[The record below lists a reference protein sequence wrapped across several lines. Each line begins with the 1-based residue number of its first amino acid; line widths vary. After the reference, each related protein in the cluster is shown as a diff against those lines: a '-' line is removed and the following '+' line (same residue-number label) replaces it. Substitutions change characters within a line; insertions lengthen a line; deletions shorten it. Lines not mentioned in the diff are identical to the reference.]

1 MSRLQCGKKHITD
14 CGNHANNWS
23 QHVSVVQVAI
33 TETNKL
39 ADCSAED
46 RVLMM
51 QSAAQKS
58 LERFRLHEGIKEGV
72 ATAADVIG
80 RLSTFVGGFLSAYPP
95 AAMAV
100 SGISAALPML
110 SKLLRESQAVAD
122 GLELIMGISDWY
134 MGLCRLVFRRSWRD
148 DQAFHRHSGVLKAR
162 VTALYSAILEFQI
175 KCVCRCYR
183 DRPVVRNLKIML
195 GSLDWK
201 SEAELIR
208 VRKENIK
215 SDIQEFSDQLGIR
228 LLQDL
233 RDLLAKQ
240 LEETRDARELE
251 TSQKRRKYES
261 QLAGRFM
268 TTPEYS
274 AQFKRNRREHVE
286 GTCEWFCSQKKFLD
300 WLDAAPGSVL
310 LVSAH
315 PGCGKSVLASYLADK
330 VIPKRKPD
338 AIVCYYFFKDNGE
351 ENKLC
356 NAYSAFLHQLFS
368 AHGALADHCKTKI
381 ENAGPDVKKHQHSLW
396 SIFTTALECPEAGSV
411 VCVLDALDEC
421 GEDGLRNLIDDLR
434 TLHSLLRSEPSN
446 TNVRFLLTMRQ
457 YPSVDRIVNLSHA
470 TRIQLSDDV
479 EIRAFEKEVDLV
491 VNHRLAGLA
500 RKRNLSAEAKKSIEL
515 GLRKQ
520 GRHQKTY
527 LWTRLIFEV
536 LERSEPLNDKEW
548 EHLARTLPTSV
559 HDAYTELLERVQPG
573 QRADGLTL
581 LHLVLAAYRPLT
593 LSELN
598 IALNVRK
605 FNASELLDPE
615 SISGRLSDKDFY
627 NWIIHTC
634 GFLITE
640 DSGKVHFIHQTAR
653 EFLLGTGDMGGE
665 TTPHKLAWAPKFENE
680 DAHATMA
687 ESCVSYLSLQTCR
700 TGAVRVALDSFA
712 ATLGGRGDENDNT
725 TISDSSKASYNTW
738 PAKPWLEIAAHPF
751 AEYAIRFWPS
761 HFRHSQRFT
770 NGELSRDID
779 HTYWPLYVTLMDTS
793 HPLLLVTARAQNVE
807 TLWAGPRVDLDYSND
822 DFTYDSCLLGF
833 ADELGILHVHG
844 QRLEISGGVASLG
857 ALWGH
862 VRVLR
867 QMVDLSTQLTRWLSY
882 FGILWLLAVLRDI
895 SLVSWLF
902 QQLAGLQDPTLLFC
916 AIVGRS
922 IPCLDYLLLLGS
934 RLHCRDRSGRLPMH
948 LAADRLYGDIV
959 EWLLDHGAAVDGLD
973 RQGRTPLF
981 AVLRPYALR
990 VSAPNLQD
998 VEDVAKLLVLGRN
1011 NTKADLTAKF
1021 DEIWGDSP
1029 LHLAASINWCPTWTL
1044 DRGRSCDGAQDTG
1057 LIALLIQSGA
1067 QVNTQNHVGK
1077 TPLMLA
1083 CEKSALQNVS
1093 ILLRN
1098 GANPNL
1104 TDTSGRSPLRYC
1116 IEDGHRVDVAKL
1128 LLKHG
1133 ASQAI
1138 SPRDGNTALHV
1149 VCMRV
1154 GSSQPLRMVEALLAH
1169 GADARALNADGRTP
1183 LNVAIWHNLGRGFE
1197 FSTNPSSWNLE
1208 SIVVR
1213 LLNAGG
1219 QILVDVKEPI
1229 SGMAGFD
1236 EVQWTPLHWA
1246 SYRIATFLAQRLL
1259 EHGADVAARD
1269 SAGRTPLHVVLGGEL
1284 LHGPL
1289 LQWRPGQVYNQPWVE
1304 KMVRMLLWHGAPVT
1318 ARDNEGHTPADMA
1331 QGDWT
1336 WLERAAPGFLSGSS
1350 VALLRRPDLRLS
1362 ADDYEPQ
1369 TSQDLAPSSST
1380 SESAADYE
1388 SES

>member
-1 MSRLQCGKKHITD
+1 M
-14 CGNHANNWS
+14 
-23 QHVSVVQVAI
+23 
-33 TETNKL
+33 
-39 ADCSAED
+39 
-46 RVLMM
+46 
-51 QSAAQKS
+51 
-58 LERFRLHEGIKEGV
+58 
-72 ATAADVIG
+72 
-80 RLSTFVGGFLSAYPP
+80 
-95 AAMAV
+95 
-100 SGISAALPML
+100 
-110 SKLLRESQAVAD
+110 AD
-122 GLELIMGISDWY
+122 GLELIMGISGWY

-148 DQAFHRHSGVLKAR
+148 DQAFRRHSGVLKAR
-162 VTALYSAILEFQI
+162 VTVLYSAILEFQI

-183 DRPVVRNLKIML
+183 DSPIVAKLKIML

-215 SDIQEFSDQLGIR
+215 SDIHEFSDQLGIK
-228 LLQDL
+228 LLEDL
-233 RDLLAKQ
+233 RDQLAKQ
-240 LEETRDARELE
+240 LEETRGARELE
-251 TSQKRRKYES
+251 RIQKRHKYES

-268 TTPEYS
+268 TSPEYS
-274 AQFKRNRREHVE
+274 AQFKRNRKEHVE
-286 GTCEWFCSQKKFLD
+286 GTCEWFCSQKEFFD
-300 WLDAAPGSVL
+300 WLDTAPGSVL

-315 PGCGKSVLASYLADK
+315 PGCGKSVLASYLADE

-338 AIVCYYFFKDNGE
+338 AVVCYYFFKDNGE

-396 SIFTTALECPEAGSV
+396 DIFTTALRCPEAGPV

-421 GEDGLRNLIDDLR
+421 GEDGLRNLVDDLR

-457 YPSVDRIVNLSHA
+457 YPSVDRIVNISHA

-479 EIRAFEKEVDLV
+479 DIRAFEKEVDLV
-491 VNHRLAGLA
+491 VNHRLAELA

-527 LWTRLIFEV
+527 LWTKLIFEV
-536 LERSEPLNDKEW
+536 LDRSEPLNDKEW
-548 EHLARTLPTSV
+548 EHLASTLPTSV
-559 HDAYTELLERVQPG
+559 HDAYTKLLERVQPG

-605 FNASELLDPE
+605 FNARELLDSE
-615 SISGRLSDKDFY
+615 SISRRLSDKDFY

-640 DSGKVHFIHQTAR
+640 YGGKVHFIHQTAR
-653 EFLLGTGDMGGE
+653 EFLLGTGNMVRE
-665 TTPHKLAWAPKFENE
+665 TSPRSLAWDSRIEHE

-700 TGAVRVALDSFA
+700 AGAVRVALDSFA
-712 ATLGGRGDENDNT
+712 ATLGGHDDENDST
-725 TISDSSKASYNTW
+725 TAFKAW

-751 AEYAIRFWPS
+751 AEYVIRFWPS
-761 HFRHSQRFT
+761 HFRHSQRFA

-779 HTYWPLYVTLMDTS
+779 HAYWPLYVSLMDNS

-822 DFTYDSCLLGF
+822 DFTYDSCLLAF

-844 QRLEISGGVASLG
+844 QKLEISGGVASMG

-862 VRVLR
+862 IRVLR

-882 FGILWLLAVLRDI
+882 FGIFWLLAVLRDI
-895 SLVSWLF
+895 SLASWLF
-902 QQLAGLQDPTLLFC
+902 QRLAELQDPTLLLC

-922 IPCLDYLLLLGS
+922 IPCLDYLLLLSS

-981 AVLRPYALR
+981 AVLRPSALG
-990 VSAPNLQD
+990 VSGRNLQD
-998 VEDVAKLLVLGRN
+998 VEAVAKLLVLGRN

-1021 DEIWGDSP
+1021 DETRGDSP
-1029 LHLAASINWCPTWTL
+1029 LHLAASINWCPTRTL
-1044 DRGRSCDGAQDTG
+1044 DRGRSSGGAQDTD
-1057 LIALLIQSGA
+1057 LIALLIRSGA
-1067 QVNTQNHVGK
+1067 KVNAQNHVGK
-1077 TPLMLA
+1077 TPLRLA

-1098 GANPNL
+1098 GANPNF
-1104 TDTSGRSPLRYC
+1104 TDTRGRSPLRYC
-1116 IEDGHRVDVAKL
+1116 IENGNRVDVAQL
-1128 LLKHG
+1128 LLEHG
-1133 ASQAI
+1133 ASQQAI
-1138 SPRDGNTALHV
+1138 SPGDGNTALHMA
-1149 VCMRV
+1149 CMRV
-1154 GSSQPLRMVEALLAH
+1154 DFDQPLRMVEALLAH

-1183 LNVAIWHNLGRGFE
+1183 LSVAIWHHLGRVRGSD
-1197 FSTNPSSWNLE
+1197 FSIDSRSWNLE

-1219 QILVDVKEPI
+1219 QVHVDVKEPI
-1229 SGMAGFD
+1229 SGMAGFV

-1246 SYRIATFLAQRLL
+1246 SYRTATFLAQRLL

-1269 SAGRTPLHVVLGGEL
+1269 SAGRTPLHVVLSGEFPRHSL
-1284 LHGPL
+1284 LRW
-1289 LQWRPGQVYNQPWVE
+1289 WRPGFSSQVYNQPWVE

-1318 ARDNEGHTPADMA
+1318 ARDNKGRTPADA
-1331 QGDWT
+1331 RVQLGDWT
-1336 WLERAAPGFLSGSS
+1336 WLERAAPGFLLGSS
-1350 VALLRRPDLRLS
+1350 VALLRHPDLRLS
-1362 ADDYEPQ
+1362 ADDYEWQ
-1369 TSQDLAPSSST
+1369 TSRDFAPSSSA
-1380 SESAADYE
+1380 SDSAADYE
-1388 SES
+1388 SQS